1 MKRRK
6 ATNTKSI
13 LFFLITDIITVVAV
27 VIIGFILFRS
37 YTIREHIR
45 MAEGLTALVA
55 DEIDADRTLEF
66 IEQKSTGTVLN
77 DSNF

>member
-13 LFFLITDIITVVAV
+13 LFFLIADIITVVAV

>member
-13 LFFLITDIITVVAV
+13 LFFLIADIITVVVV

>member
-1 MKRRK
+1 
-6 ATNTKSI
+6 
-13 LFFLITDIITVVAV
+13 
-27 VIIGFILFRS
+27 
-37 YTIREHIR
+37 